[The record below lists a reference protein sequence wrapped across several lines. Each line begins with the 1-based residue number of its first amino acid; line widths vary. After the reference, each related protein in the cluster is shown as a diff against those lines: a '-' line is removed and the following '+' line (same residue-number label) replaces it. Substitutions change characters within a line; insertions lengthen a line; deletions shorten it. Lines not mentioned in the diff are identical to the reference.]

1 MIKLELNKEAA
12 PKFMQTEDKNIEDLR
27 EIKNNEILERETARK
42 KDETESQLSTERQS
56 KLSSYL
62 QNHLTRQK
70 NQHTYDVEGNLLL
83 FSSENNRKAIAKAYP
98 PTIRYF
104 V

>member
-1 MIKLELNKEAA
+1 LIKLELNKEAV
-12 PKFMQTEDKNIEDLR
+12 PKFMQKEDKKIEDLR

-62 QNHLTRQK
+62 QNHLSRQK

-98 PTIRYF
+98 PTIRYSF
-104 V
+104 